1 MKQILTICALFL
13 VLLLA
18 IVGCMTIFDLMTIDK
33 AVDVV
38 IKIGAVI
45 VLLGACAA
53 LIRVLMGPQKES

>member
-13 VLLLA
+13 VLMLA
-18 IVGCMTIFDLMTIDK
+18 IVGCMAIFDLMTIDK